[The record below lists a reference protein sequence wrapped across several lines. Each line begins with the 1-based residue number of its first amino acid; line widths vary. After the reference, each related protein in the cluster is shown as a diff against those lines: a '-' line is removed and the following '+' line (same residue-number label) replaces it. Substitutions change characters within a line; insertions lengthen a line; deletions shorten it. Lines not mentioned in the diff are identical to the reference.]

1 MAGLGFNFLLGSRY
15 SQICDAMMVMM
26 AASILV
32 LPQSLGYQYLYQH
45 EQLSTSS
52 EAQPARTS
60 VM

>member
-1 MAGLGFNFLLGSRY
+1 
-15 SQICDAMMVMM
+15 MMVVIT
-26 AASILV
+26 AIILN
-32 LPQSLGYQYLYQH
+32 LPQLLGYQYLYQH